1 MMNILEKE
9 WSRIVYKKAKWS
21 NNKGLHQGQIH
32 FPSLGNKSQ
41 NNCVAATL
49 KGLLSIR
56 LKLPISLDSFYK
68 IIKLDS
74 KQLI

>member
-1 MMNILEKE
+1 MINVMENE
-9 WSRIVYKKAKWS
+9 WSRVVHEEIKWS
-21 NNKGLHQGQIH
+21 SNRGLYESQRY

-41 NNCVAATL
+41 NNCVTAAL
-49 KGLLSIR
+49 KALLSIR
-56 LKLPISLDSFYK
+56 LKLAIALDSFYK